1 MARKKISEKEGVRTS
16 VAIREKPSELPSIAP
31 VSAKATLEALCPV
44 CGRAIPERR
53 ATVRS
58 KLGNLETQPYFE
70 SIEWDKNKPF
80 GIRLP
85 TNGKA
90 SFKNWDYIDRDEAPE
105 FFEALKNRF
114 LQALREWLDK
124 GWITREEITAVQS

>member
-1 MARKKISEKEGVRTS
+1 MARKKKSEKGEVRGG
-16 VAIREKPSELPSIAP
+16 VAILKKPRELPSVTP
-31 VSAKATLEALCPV
+31 VSAKAIMEALCPV

-53 ATVRS
+53 GTVKS

-70 SIEWDKNKPF
+70 SIDWDKNKPF

-105 FFEALKNRF
+105 LFEALKNRF
-114 LQALREWLDK
+114 LQALNEWLEK
-124 GWITREEITAVQS
+124 GWITREEVTELL